1 MIWNERIECAGRE
14 YLEKITIERLCSAV
28 RRCYENVPFYKN
40 AFDKAKIKPEDIKT
54 LEDYRKVP
62 FTVKDDLRDN
72 YPYGLF
78 AVPMRDIVRIHG
90 SSGTTGKPIIV
101 GYTQSD
107 LDVWKECIS
116 RLVCMAGGGADD
128 IAQISFGYGLFT
140 GAFGLHQG
148 LENVGAT
155 VIPMSTGNTEKQ
167 LMIMKDLGTTLLI
180 ATPSYA
186 MYLAEAIEEK
196 GYKGEMKLRTAMLGA
211 EGHTEQMR
219 RELEQR
225 LGAKVTE
232 NYGLSEVMGPGVC
245 GECLCQDG
253 MHINEDHFLI
263 EIIDPETGAVL
274 PDGETGEV
282 VITTLTKEG
291 IPMLRYRTRDI
302 SYIINEPCGCGRTTK
317 RLAKIQGRSDDML
330 IIKGVN
336 VFPSQ
341 VESVLVGME
350 HISPHYLLVVTKKG
364 YTDALEVRVE
374 IDDVSL
380 LEKFSALEELEKTV
394 KQKIHTVLGIDA
406 KVRLV
411 EPKSIERFAG
421 KAKRVLD
428 LRGEQ
433 EQQS

>member
-1 MIWNERIECAGRE
+1 MIWNEQVECADRAFFE
-14 YLEKITIERLCSAV
+14 QTTMERLRDV
-28 RRCYENVPFYKN
+28 VKRCYENVPFYKKSL
-40 AFDKAKIKPEDIKT
+40 DSVGVKPEDIHSLK
-54 LEDYRKVP
+54 DYQKVP
-62 FTVKDDLRDN
+62 FTVKNDLRDN

-78 AVPMRDIVRIHG
+78 AVPKRDIVRIHG

-101 GYTQSD
+101 GYTKGD

-116 RLVCMAGGGADD
+116 RLIYMAGGSADD
-128 IAQISFGYGLFT
+128 IAQICFGYGLFT

-167 LMIMKDLGTTLLI
+167 LMIMKDLGTTLLV

-186 MYLAEAIEEK
+186 MYISEVMEEK
-196 GYKGEMKLRTAMLGA
+196 GYKPEDFKLRIGMLGA

-219 RELEQR
+219 REIEKR
-225 LGAKVTE
+225 LGIKVTE

-245 GECLCQDG
+245 GECEYQDG

-263 EIIDPETGAVL
+263 EIIDPETGEVL
-274 PDGETGEV
+274 PDGEKGEV

-302 SYIINEPCGCGRTTK
+302 SYIMTEPCKCGRTTK
-317 RLAKIQGRSDDML
+317 KLAKIQGRSDDML

-374 IDDVSL
+374 LADESL

-411 EPKSIERFAG
+411 EPKSIERFVG

-433 EQQS
+433 TK